1 MKAKEKLLTVITGTA
16 LLTSIL
22 LPGSVHAA
30 LQANGS
36 GASKKTIDQWMSSI
50 RQMESQGGTLGLTG
64 SSSLQQQPGSDGKV
78 ANSNNLDIHMQK
90 NTEYGAMAILSAS
103 SYGKSTPVHVTTD
116 GSLSTT
122 TGNKSGVYMSLN
134 KEWVAAGVLSAT
146 STYKNANLKYRNPYT
161 SDGKERKKGD
171 ATLECSGWHNTGTS
185 VTNIWIWD
193 NHTDGIIRAYS
204 GSIFSF
210 MARSNGYEGIGAS
223 YTNPWAS
230 RAVVV
235 LGERTLK
242 ICMKVLIKIKK
253 WRQIC

>member
-1 MKAKEKLLTVITGTA
+1 MKKTKEIVVLMLFTIILLTIPTM
-16 LLTSIL
+16 SQ
-22 LPGSVHAA
+22 SA

-36 GASKKTIDQWMSSI
+36 GSSKKTIDGWMSSI

-78 ANSNNLDIHMQK
+78 ANSNNIDIHMQK

-103 SYGKSTPVHVTTD
+103 SYGKSTPVHVTTG

-134 KEWVAAGVLSAT
+134 REWVAAGTLSST
-146 STYKNANLKYRNPYT
+146 TTYKNANLKYKNPYT
-161 SDGKERKKGD
+161 TTKSSLPGD
-171 ATLECSGWHNTGTS
+171 ATIECSGWHNTGTS
-185 VTNIWIWD
+185 VPAEWYNS
-193 NHTDGIIRAYS
+193 NAYSGLLRAYS

-210 MARSNGYEGIGAS
+210 SGNGTPDDKYVDCRARYTQS
-223 YTNPWAS
+223 YAS

-235 LGERTLK
+235 IGNG
-242 ICMKVLIKIKK
+242 I
-253 WRQIC
+253 

>member
-1 MKAKEKLLTVITGTA
+1 MKKTKEMLVLMLFTIILLTIPT
-16 LLTSIL
+16 LSQ
-22 LPGSVHAA
+22 AA

-36 GASKKTIDQWMSSI
+36 GSSTKSVDGWMSSI

-64 SSSLQQQPGSDGKV
+64 SASLNQQPGEDGKL
-78 ANSNNLDIHMQK
+78 ADSNNLDIHMQK

-134 KEWVAAGVLSAT
+134 KEWVAAGQISYST
-146 STYKNANLKYRNPYT
+146 TYKNANLKYRNPYT
-161 SDGKERKKGD
+161 TARKSLPGD
-171 ATLECSGWHNTGTS
+171 ATFECQGWHNTGTNVS
-185 VTNIWIWD
+185 SDWFNRYDCSAVL
-193 NHTDGIIRAYS
+193 RANS

-210 MARSNGYEGIGAS
+210 HAFEGTNWDNGDIAYYGKK
-223 YTNPWAS
+223 WAS

-235 LGERTLK
+235 LGARTLK
-242 ICMKVLIKIKK
+242 YNDITLN
-253 WRQIC
+253 